1 MFVMGCG
8 AGGGMGVSAEV
19 GIEPRTDRPCCMG
32 GPPQGRLWGVPP
44 FVLRIFFC
52 LERPWNRSCDLLLMS
67 PAFWACHL
75 ILGSPDV
82 SSGGREESPGEGRC
96 VGGGPSRG
104 RDGAQQAQRL
114 WLQTGVQQAARGERG
129 GRKQGSVQRPEL
141 RADWGLRDLW
151 SERLC
156 HSASA
161 PLSPPG
167 FVGPVTLLYSSSRG
181 GRPPITTPPL
191 TLPKV
196 LASAG
201 QRGLKSVGSGAEG
214 LGASPGSIG
223 TPAG

>member
-96 VGGGPSRG
+96 VGGVLPGAEMGPSKLRG
-104 RDGAQQAQRL
+104 FGYRLGYSRLPGAR
-114 WLQTGVQQAARGERG
+114 E
-129 GRKQGSVQRPEL
+129 
-141 RADWGLRDLW
+141 
-151 SERLC
+151 
-156 HSASA
+156 
-161 PLSPPG
+161 
-167 FVGPVTLLYSSSRG
+167 
-181 GRPPITTPPL
+181 
-191 TLPKV
+191 
-196 LASAG
+196 
-201 QRGLKSVGSGAEG
+201 AEG
-214 LGASPGSIG
+214 SRAASKGQNSGPTGG
-223 TPAG
+223 